1 MFGSTLSPFR
11 TFPTWKRG
19 LGSYSANPG
28 LQPRIQYLAQA
39 EGLLD
44 LAGFAC
50 AADHPPST
58 RGQGANAGCRP
69 TTRRPGPFHRRG
81 CANRCSGGSRRGSR
95 TPLADGPGGG
105 GRRRRRR
112 RRPTSTVSTLARGRS
127 LTGLSVNYAR
137 VRQVAQNPDEKPA
150 LCLQRLAEA
159 VTQYPRLDPASPA
172 PSRATVVATHFLSQ
186 SSPIPGKKNSRRP
199 KRVPKL
205 PFPTCRPWH

>member
-1 MFGSTLSPFR
+1 MCCRPPPFHQRTGSECRLPPDNTPAGSVSPTGLCQSVLGR
-11 TFPTWKRG
+11 FP
-19 LGSYSANPG
+19 
-28 LQPRIQYLAQA
+28 PRIPHAL
-39 EGLLD
+39 
-44 LAGFAC
+44 
-50 AADHPPST
+50 
-58 RGQGANAGCRP
+58 
-69 TTRRPGPFHRRG
+69 
-81 CANRCSGGSRRGSR
+81 SRR
-95 TPLADGPGGG
+95 DGRRG
-105 GRRRRRR
+105 GRRRHRRRR